1 MSPIAY
7 ERGLHELGDGLFA
20 YLQPHGGWGWSNA
33 GLVTADGTSLLID
46 TLFDL
51 RLTREMLDAMAKVTA
66 RNPIGAA
73 VNTHGDP
80 DHCFG
85 NQLLPQGIDLYAT
98 SAAAKALSGVRPEL
112 VAGMFASDDLGE
124 DFSAFARRCFG
135 AFDFRDIELRVADKT
150 FDSSLDVL
158 VGDRVLRLIELGPA
172 HTAGDAIV
180 HVPDADVVFTGD
192 LIFVDGTPLIWE
204 GPVATWLAACEQIRL
219 LDARILVPGH
229 GPVSDASSIAE
240 VERYLTYVR
249 DEARARFDAGMDADA
264 AADDIDLA
272 DFAGLGDPERIVANV
287 HSLYREFDPSLPA
300 STVPEQF
307 VRMARWASRHR

>member
-1 MSPIAY
+1 VKIAY

-33 GLVTADGTSLLID
+33 GLVTADGASLLID

-51 RLTREMLDAMAKVTA
+51 RLTREMLDAMAKVTE

-85 NQLLPQGIDLYAT
+85 NQLLPEGIAHYTT
-98 SAAAKALSGVRPEL
+98 SAAAAALSGARPEL
-112 VAGMFASDDLGE
+112 VAGMFASEDLGAE
-124 DFSAFARRCFG
+124 FSAFSRRSFG

-158 VGDRVLRLIELGPA
+158 VGDRLLRLIELGPA

-192 LIFVDGTPLIWE
+192 LIFVGATPLIWQ
-204 GPVATWLAACEQIRL
+204 GPVASWLAACERIRL
-219 LDARILVPGH
+219 LGARILIPGH
-229 GPVSDASSIAE
+229 GPVSDASSTADI
-240 VERYLTYVR
+240 ERYLIYIR
-249 DEARARFDAGMDADA
+249 DEARARFDAGMDAEA
-264 AADDIDLA
+264 AADDIDIA
-272 DFAGLGDPERIVANV
+272 DFAGLGDPERIAANV
-287 HSLYREFDPSLPA
+287 HSIYREFDPSLPA

-307 VRMARWASRHR
+307 VRMARWASRHA